1 MKLMYNKF
9 MFDKYFG
16 FLKTHDEDSILKTLL
31 EHSKIDSEE
40 LLILSRMFKTL
51 IGKEDGDLNMMFNQI
66 QSINTENIKVFE
78 TVTDHIIQSN
88 FDFQKQYDLLR
99 LQQRIDAIS
108 GLIIATAKR
117 ILITHNINAKV
128 PNELHDLFEHLLRL
142 VIESQATFIEAI
154 MKFQSSRRDVI
165 KLIHMA
171 EEQENQVDNVRSQA
185 LEILFKIANE
195 GALKMGDFSSL
206 EGLIEYI
213 EDISDAIKSA
223 TTSLDWLLLN

>member
-1 MKLMYNKF
+1 

-16 FLKTHDEDSILKTLL
+16 FLKSHDEDSIIQTLL
-31 EHSKIDSEE
+31 EHAKIDLEE
-40 LLILSRMFKTL
+40 LLILSRMFNIL
-51 IGKEDGDLNMMFNQI
+51 ISKEDGDLQSLHDQI
-66 QSINTENIKVFE
+66 QNVNHENVKIFE

-99 LQQRIDAIS
+99 LQQRIDSVS

-117 ILITHNINAKV
+117 IIITKDIGAVV
-128 PNELHDLFEHLLRL
+128 PNELHDFLLNLINL
-142 VIESQATFIEAI
+142 VIESQETFIESI
-154 MKFQSSRRDVI
+154 QKFQSSRREVI
-165 KLIHMA
+165 KLIHKA
-171 EEQENQVDNVRSQA
+171 EEQENMVDNVRSQA
-185 LEILFKIANE
+185 LEVLFKIGND
-195 GALKMGDFSSL
+195 GHLKMGDFSSL

>member
-1 MKLMYNKF
+1 

-16 FLKTHDEDSILKTLL
+16 FLKTHDEDSIIQTLL

-51 IGKEDGDLNMMFNQI
+51 IGKDDGDLNMMFNQI
-66 QSINTENIKVFE
+66 QSINSENVKVFE

-117 ILITHNINAKV
+117 VLITHNINAKV
-128 PNELHDLFEHLLRL
+128 PKELHDLFEQLLIL
-142 VIESQATFIEAI
+142 VIDSQATFIEAV
-154 MKFQSSRRDVI
+154 MKFQTSRRDVI
-165 KLIHMA
+165 KLIHKA

-195 GALKMGDFSSL
+195 GSLKMGDFSSL

>member
-1 MKLMYNKF
+1 

-16 FLKTHDEDSILKTLL
+16 FLKTHDEDSILQTLL

-66 QSINTENIKVFE
+66 QSINTENVKVFE

-117 ILITHNINAKV
+117 VLITHNINAKV
-128 PNELHDLFEHLLRL
+128 PTELHELFEQLLTL
-142 VIESQATFIEAI
+142 VIDSQATFIEAI
-154 MKFQSSRRDVI
+154 M
-165 KLIHMA
+165 
-171 EEQENQVDNVRSQA
+171 
-185 LEILFKIANE
+185 
-195 GALKMGDFSSL
+195 
-206 EGLIEYI
+206 
-213 EDISDAIKSA
+213 
-223 TTSLDWLLLN
+223 